1 MKISQH
7 MNTITINLPD
17 NLQMSSFEVEMIIAT
32 KLFEDGKLSSGQAA
46 EMVGL
51 SKRAFIEVLGK
62 YGVSVFGYDFE
73 ELEEDLENV

>member
-1 MKISQH
+1 
-7 MNTITINLPD
+7 MNTVTIKVPAS
-17 NLQMSSFEVEMIIAT
+17 LQMTAFDIEMLVAT

-51 SKRAFIEVLGK
+51 SKKTFIELLGK

-73 ELEEDLENV
+73 ELESDLKNV